1 MTFATDT
8 HRADY
13 GRNTI
18 EGFARVVSVD
28 GAMAWLEPEQ
38 TTSCGSCATASAC
51 GGKAGPNWLQARR
64 FRIAN
69 DDGLEVGERVVV
81 GIREGVLLKGAVTA
95 YVLPLFTMM
104 VGGTTAQSWFGTDA
118 FAALGAVGG
127 LGLGLLFA
135 RLRAAHLSARGDLAP
150 RFIRRAAGFVPGT
163 DCHVN

>member
-1 MTFATDT
+1 MTFSAAP

-18 EGFARVVSVD
+18 EGFARVVSVE

-69 DDGLEVGERVVV
+69 EDDLAVGERVVV
-81 GIREGVLLKGAVTA
+81 GIREGVLLKGAMTA

-104 VGGTTAQSWFGTDA
+104 VGGTTAQNWFGTDA
-118 FAALGAVGG
+118 LAAAGAVGG
-127 LGLGLLFA
+127 LVLGLLFA
-135 RLRAAHLSARGDLAP
+135 RLRAAHLSARGELSP
-150 RFIRRAAGFVPGT
+150 RFIRRAAGPVPGA
-163 DCHVN
+163 DCHVS